1 MKKRILALLLAG
13 ILTASLAS
21 CVTSKDRNDNE
32 TPSGTEEFQSREDT
46 PTPTTPV
53 TWTTVDETVYVT
65 SSAMTLVSVENAS
78 TTTVAKQL
86 DKLQRIKIGSNKKD
100 IVVKDD
106 VQYYADHAGLTT
118 DDLMGEKMVACAD
131 TIMYSTGDV
140 NIRRYA
146 TSSYAFSDAIKTLKL
161 NETVTVVAKGD
172 KWYRIRHTDGNL
184 YYVFASL
191 LSNELV
197 TDPNDLSNYPSFTEC
212 RPEEGVTMY
221 VATHQLAFRKAPSTR
236 AAEVAGVALKKE
248 DAVIVIAT
256 VTVEGMEWNKVVVVK
271 EAGEGTG
278 TTYLGGFVAA
288 NCLSETKG
296 GGSVMTLDEM
306 LTMYETF
313 EALAAPTTM
322 YVKKDS
328 DPAAPIQRLN
338 IRSTPAFPE
347 KNENVVETIQT
358 KDAVKVVAIGDA
370 AEIVWA
376 MIEYA
381 EGEYYFVSY
390 SYLTTDPEGEEIP
403 LTLDQLIELYP
414 IFEECP
420 EAIVYATIQANCYT
434 EPSVDSDVAKKL
446 EIGEAVTVVAKGYVQ
461 AEYMDWYIFKTSDGS
476 LYFAAT
482 NVFTTVNPVG

>member
-21 CVTSKDRNDNE
+21 CVTSKDRNNNE
-32 TPSGTEEFQSREDT
+32 TPSGTEEFQSRDDT
-46 PTPTTPV
+46 PTPSAPV
-53 TWTTVDETVYVT
+53 TWTDVDETVYVT
-65 SSAMTLVSVENAS
+65 SAAMTLVSVENAS
-78 TTTVAKQL
+78 STTVAKQL

-100 IVVKDD
+100 IVVKDN

-118 DDLMGEKMVACAD
+118 DDLMGEEMVACAD
-131 TIMYSTGDV
+131 TVMYANSSA
-140 NIRRYA
+140 NIRKYA
-146 TSSYAFSDAIKTLKL
+146 TSSYAFSTVIKTLKL

-172 KWYRIRHTDGNL
+172 KWCRIRYEDGNL

-191 LSNELV
+191 LDSAPV
-197 TDPNDLSNYPSFTEC
+197 TDPNDLSNYPEF
-212 RPEEGVTMY
+212 PEVPENERVTLY
-221 VATHQLAFRKAPSTR
+221 VSTHQLAFRKAPSTR
-236 AAEVAGVALKKE
+236 ADEVAGVTLKKE
-248 DAVIVIAT
+248 DTVIVVAT
-256 VTVEGMEWNKVVVVK
+256 AMVDGMEWSKVLVPK

-278 TTYLGGFVAA
+278 AGYHVGFVAS

-296 GGSVMTLDEM
+296 GGSAMTLDEM

-328 DPAAPIQRLN
+328 DPTAPIQRLN

-358 KDAVKVVAIGDA
+358 KDSVKVVAIGDA

-414 IFEECP
+414 AFQKCSEKV
-420 EAIVYATIQANCYT
+420 VYATKQVNCNT
-434 EPSVDSDVAKKL
+434 APENQSNVAKKL
-446 EIGEAVTVVAKGYVQ
+446 ETGEAVTVVAEGTVDYWT
-461 AEYMDWYIFKTSDGS
+461 WYIFRTADGN
-476 LYFAAT
+476 LYFAAHD
-482 NVFTTVNPVG
+482 VFTTVNPVG